1 VNFQSQ
7 SKLHWKYNLLLQ
19 EWNLSQNL
27 LTASL
32 TDNVVAAMGSYSSGL
47 IYSIWSF
54 TEASCQ
60 QGSSYSSYLQSMC
73 QGKML
78 CQPLPSFYQ
87 LVIPPDLE
95 AAGLET

>member
-1 VNFQSQ
+1 M
-7 SKLHWKYNLLLQ
+7 LHWKYNLLLQ

-27 LTASL
+27 LTASP
-32 TDNVVAAMGSYSSGL
+32 TDNVVAAMGIL
-47 IYSIWSF
+47 KYSIWSR
-54 TEASCQ
+54 TAASCQ

-73 QGKML
+73 QGETP

-95 AAGLET
+95 AADLEA